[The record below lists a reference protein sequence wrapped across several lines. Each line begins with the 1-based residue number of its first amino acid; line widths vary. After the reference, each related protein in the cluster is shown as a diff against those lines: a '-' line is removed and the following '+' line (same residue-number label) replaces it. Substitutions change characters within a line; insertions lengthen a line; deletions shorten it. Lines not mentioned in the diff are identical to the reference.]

1 MINKKEKIKLKKQK
15 NTPLYGNIKISV
27 ETNIQTT
34 LIAIAFSMFF
44 IFSET
49 VTATLT
55 NKILYSLLSVI
66 FVYLFIC
73 LFVWVMVFISR
84 YTIGHETNNYLY
96 KNKEINHPLLQKVTI
111 LIYYHSCLHYRE
123 IKALAFV

>member
-34 LIAIAFSMFF
+34 LIAIVFSIFF

-49 VTATLT
+49 INLT
-55 NKILYSLLSVI
+55 KMDRISLVLPLVI
-66 FVYLFIC
+66 FVFLFGSWYSFRDIR
-73 LFVWVMVFISR
+73 LATKL
-84 YTIGHETNNYLY
+84 TIIYI
-96 KNKEINHPLLQKVTI
+96 KIKIKK
-111 LIYYHSCLHYRE
+111 LIIRFFR
-123 IKALAFV
+123 K